1 MFNKLTKN
9 ASVESDESLTI
20 LKGKE
25 EVYLENRSKLIS
37 LLSDH
42 PYLIEKIN
50 EWKVKV
56 DASNLPEPQEKG
68 AMFIWEKDNKDFV
81 DELKNEV
88 SKVISEF
95 AFNVVYRL
103 DIEDYFYNQLVCP
116 SRSTNPS
123 KVNVPSLVVF
133 ETGDDRK
140 INAQIITPNARYIQ
154 VFDWTTLKDIED
166 NWSDI
171 KKVGMNADLKI
182 DTGDGLS
189 KVLWQYNLAG
199 IKMQNILKTINENYK
214 SLLENLD
221 DKLLSADIASTYI
234 FRYKQKLKKLKD
246 F

>member
-1 MFNKLTKN
+1 MFNKPTKN

-25 EVYLENRSKLIS
+25 EVYLENRSRLIS
-37 LLSDH
+37 LLLDH
-42 PYLIEKIN
+42 PYLVEKMN
-50 EWKVKV
+50 EWQVKV
-56 DASNLPEPQEKG
+56 DARHLPKSQDK
-68 AMFIWEKDNKDFV
+68 AAVFVWEKDNKDFV

-88 SKVISEF
+88 GKVISEF

-116 SRSTNPS
+116 SRSSNPS
-123 KVNVPSLVVF
+123 KVNLPSLVVF

-154 VFDWTTLKDIED
+154 VFDWTTLKDIEE

-171 KKVGMNADLKI
+171 KKIGVNADLKI
-182 DTGDGLS
+182 DSSDGLS
-189 KVLWQYNLAG
+189 KVLWQYHQRGVAMTTILS
-199 IKMQNILKTINENYK
+199 NINANYK
-214 SLLENLD
+214 SLTEKLD
-221 DKLLSADIASTYI
+221 SQILSADTASIYI
-234 FRYKQKLKKLKD
+234 FRYKEKLKKLKA